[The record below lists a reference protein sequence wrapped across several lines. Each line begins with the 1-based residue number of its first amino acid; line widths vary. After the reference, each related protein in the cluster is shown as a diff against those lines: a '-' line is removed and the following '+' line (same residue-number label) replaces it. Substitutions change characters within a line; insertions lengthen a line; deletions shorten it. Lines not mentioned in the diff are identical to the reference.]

1 MSSKPHMIIL
11 SLTVLMVLVMGYAF
25 EMNAY
30 ANGLNVDD
38 NLPMIVQSFNIGNLV
53 PLNA

>member
-1 MSSKPHMIIL
+1 MSSRPQMVIL

-30 ANGLNVDD
+30 ANGLNIDD
-38 NLPMIVQSFNIGNLV
+38 NLPMIVQSFNIGDQIPINT
-53 PLNA
+53 

>member
-1 MSSKPHMIIL
+1 MVIL

-38 NLPMIVQSFNIGNLV
+38 NLPMIVQSFNIGSLV
-53 PLNA
+53 PLNS